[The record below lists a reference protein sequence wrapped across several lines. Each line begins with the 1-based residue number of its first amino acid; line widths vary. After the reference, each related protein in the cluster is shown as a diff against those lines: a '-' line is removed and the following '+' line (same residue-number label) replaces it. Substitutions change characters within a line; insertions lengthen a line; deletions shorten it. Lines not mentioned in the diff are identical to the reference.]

1 MTHIRWNRTIEKVRK
16 SKKKETASL
25 CPRDGVFNKTITGVN
40 AMQDMIEPRAIS
52 AINEQYR
59 YAGVIV

>member
-1 MTHIRWNRTIEKVRK
+1 MTDVRRNRAIERV
-16 SKKKETASL
+16 KKKETVSL
-25 CPRDGVFNKTITGVN
+25 CPRDGAFNKTITGVN

-52 AINEQYR
+52 AINQQYR